1 VKNIFLTEETIK
13 SKIHKVYLFLAL
25 FIGMSFSLAMP
36 LFSEPDGMFHY
47 TVTTNIAKL
56 SNDLSAYGESRIGTN
71 FSTQVMNYQQG
82 TIFEKYYKN
91 KIKEM
96 PMEDLPRESS
106 FPSIMN
112 YNFWGHLIPAVGIRI
127 GHAIYPSIGV
137 MIICA
142 RLFTTLMCSL
152 AMFFIIRW
160 VKAGKLLFFVV
171 SLSPIISSSFA
182 SLSYDSTTYVIA
194 AFIVALAIN
203 ILVKQN
209 VEKLDYIWMLLSTIA
224 LLLGAKTNIKLFAVL
239 VPLVMI
245 STYIRNKEIKL
256 PFIETWKKKKLAT
269 WKWAS
274 LSILLVIV
282 MILFVYLVRPTL
294 FFTLQRIAISFLINI
309 SPGLDV
315 SNLFQTLLVA
325 PIANINYVPY
335 WVSAIWYILLV
346 LVLFSD
352 TKYVSSPFIAY
363 TSLGLFLVGFLA
375 VYYSY
380 ATYIG
385 GGLTVTQSRYIGA
398 IGGMQGRYFT
408 PTLLLLSLFAGYQK
422 FKFKVTQYRLVMI
435 FSILVIVVSNFML
448 IFGTL
453 FGFYNLS

>member
-1 VKNIFLTEETIK
+1 MKNIFLTEETIK
-13 SKIHKVYLFLAL
+13 SKIHKVYLVLAL

-47 TVTTNIAKL
+47 TVSTNIVKL

-71 FSTQVMNYQQG
+71 FSTQVTNYQQG

-96 PMEDLPRESS
+96 PMEDLPRENS
-106 FPSIMN
+106 FPSLTN
-112 YNFWGHLIPAVGIRI
+112 YNFWGHLIPAGGIWI

-142 RLFTTLMCSL
+142 RLFTTLLCSL

-160 VKAGKLLFFVV
+160 VKAGKLLFFTV
-171 SLSPIISSSFA
+171 SLSPIIASSFA
-182 SLSYDSTTYVIA
+182 SLSYDATTYVIA
-194 AFIVALAIN
+194 AFVVALAIN
-203 ILVKQN
+203 ILVKQS
-209 VEKLDYIWMLLSTIA
+209 VQKMDYILMILSTIA
-224 LLLGAKTNIKLFAVL
+224 LFLGAKTNLKLLVVL
-239 VPLVMI
+239 VPLVML
-245 STYIRNKEIKL
+245 STYIRNRDVQL
-256 PFIETWKKKKLAT
+256 PLIETWRKRDISKWKL
-269 WKWAS
+269 S
-274 LSILLVIV
+274 GLFLLLI
-282 MILFVYLVRPTL
+282 IALAIFVYVVRPTL

-363 TSLGLFLVGFLA
+363 TSLALFLAGFLA

-422 FKFKVTQYRLVMI
+422 FKFKITQYRLIMI
-435 FSILVIVVSNFML
+435 FSILVIVISNTML

-453 FGFYNLS
+453 FGFYYLS